1 MAEAGHTAL
10 RAFGIEPPQVYR
22 DACKKLANAMLP
34 AEPYSRPMAKSKGHV
49 GDNASRGTFVRD
61 DNGVKQFSTE
71 SKPNL
76 LRSMLSLQRLPDLCS
91 YGLLGLGRDRGPIL
105 GKSR

>member
-1 MAEAGHTAL
+1 MPRQARDKHKESFKKW
-10 RAFGIEPPQVYR
+10 RFPQ
-22 DACKKLANAMLP
+22 DQTKLAFPFYYEIDDLMYYFREL
-34 AEPYSRPMAKSKGHV
+34 
-49 GDNASRGTFVRD
+49 VRD